1 MFMNENYIN
10 YCINVDGK
18 IITRSVT
25 KKFFL
30 VIFAAF
36 KFICDRLFAL
46 IGLILFSPIM
56 LVIAIII
63 KLDSKGPII
72 FKQIRTGKGG
82 RNINIYKFRTMIV
95 SNNVRD
101 FTTKDK
107 HTRVGAFLRK
117 TSLDELPQL
126 FSIFLGNMSFIGPR
140 PWIPEYYENMNDIQ
154 RQRYCVRPGLTGLA
168 QVSGRNKISIF
179 DKINYDLEYIKNYS
193 LHQDI
198 KIVFL
203 TIKAVIKGSGA
214 DAGKDT
220 IKKELTKLKN
230 QTDINE
236 ALTLKKE
243 MDLVSI
249 IVPVYNAE
257 KYLDTTIETVLNQTY
272 SHWELILVNDCSIDG
287 SRKIYEKFKK
297 DRRIKWINL
306 KTNSGAAVARNKGIE
321 FANGRYICF
330 LDADDLWKKNKLEKQ
345 ILFMKRLECAFSF
358 TGYEFANEM
367 GLPNGKK
374 VYIPTK
380 INYRQALKNT
390 TIWTS
395 TVMFDMN
402 KLSKD
407 DIYMPNV
414 RRGQDTATW
423 WKVLK
428 ITKYAYGLNNIL
440 SYYRRTN
447 NSLSS
452 NKIKAL
458 KRTWY
463 LYRKVEHLG
472 IIYSFYNFSFYCFN
486 AVKRRV

>member
-1 MFMNENYIN
+1 MFMNENYIK

-18 IITRSVT
+18 IITRSVI

-72 FKQIRTGKGG
+72 FKQNRTGKGG

-220 IKKELTKLKN
+220 IKKEL
-230 QTDINE
+230 E
-236 ALTLKKE
+236 
-243 MDLVSI
+243 
-249 IVPVYNAE
+249 
-257 KYLDTTIETVLNQTY
+257 
-272 SHWELILVNDCSIDG
+272 
-287 SRKIYEKFKK
+287 
-297 DRRIKWINL
+297 
-306 KTNSGAAVARNKGIE
+306 
-321 FANGRYICF
+321 
-330 LDADDLWKKNKLEKQ
+330 
-345 ILFMKRLECAFSF
+345 
-358 TGYEFANEM
+358 
-367 GLPNGKK
+367 
-374 VYIPTK
+374 
-380 INYRQALKNT
+380 
-390 TIWTS
+390 
-395 TVMFDMN
+395 
-402 KLSKD
+402 KLSKRNKK
-407 DIYMPNV
+407 MNSKFNV
-414 RRGQDTATW
+414 
-423 WKVLK
+423 L
-428 ITKYAYGLNNIL
+428 
-440 SYYRRTN
+440 
-447 NSLSS
+447 
-452 NKIKAL
+452 
-458 KRTWY
+458 
-463 LYRKVEHLG
+463 
-472 IIYSFYNFSFYCFN
+472 
-486 AVKRRV
+486 